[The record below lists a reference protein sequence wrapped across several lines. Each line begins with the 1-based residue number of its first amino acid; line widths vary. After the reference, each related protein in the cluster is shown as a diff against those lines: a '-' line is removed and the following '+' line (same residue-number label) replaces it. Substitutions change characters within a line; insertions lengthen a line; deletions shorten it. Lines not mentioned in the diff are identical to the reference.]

1 MDIANFTDIL
11 IANIYFC
18 NSDWPNNNVKFWR
31 YKTNPANDSSRK
43 VKDGRWRWMLYD
55 TDWGFGYTSNDGYN
69 MDLLGK
75 AKTTGSVGIIFSG
88 LLRNK
93 SYREYLKNRF
103 EYHLNITFETQKV
116 LKLIKSFEDAYAPE
130 ISEHIDRWRVIGS
143 ESKWRNFVNVLNEF
157 AINRPAIQRKQLD
170 KFLSDMESTQTK

>member
-1 MDIANFTDIL
+1 
-11 IANIYFC
+11 
-18 NSDWPNNNVKFWR
+18 
-31 YKTNPANDSSRK
+31 
-43 VKDGRWRWMLYD
+43 
-55 TDWGFGYTSNDGYN
+55 

-93 SYREYLKNRF
+93 SYREYLKKRF
-103 EYHLNITFETQKV
+103 QYHLDNTFETQKV
-116 LKLIKSFEDAYAPE
+116 LKLIKMFENEYAPE

-157 AINRPAIQRKQLD
+157 AINRAAIQRKQLD
-170 KFLSDMESTQTK
+170 KFLSDIESTQSK